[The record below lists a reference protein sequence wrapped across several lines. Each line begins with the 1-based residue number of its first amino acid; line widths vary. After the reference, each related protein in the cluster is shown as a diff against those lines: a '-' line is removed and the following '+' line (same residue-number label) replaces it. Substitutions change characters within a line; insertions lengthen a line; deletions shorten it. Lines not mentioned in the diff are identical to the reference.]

1 MDSSAI
7 WEVIR
12 VQQGMG
18 LSGGLQG
25 VVAVDGPSGTG
36 KSTVARRLAAS
47 LRARYLDTGA
57 MYRAAA
63 LGVLRAGA
71 DPADPRAVD
80 RVVARLRIEVGTD
93 PGAPAVLLDDEDVAG
108 EIRGPVVTSAVSPVS
123 AVPEVR
129 AVLVAE
135 QRRIIR
141 ETTAQGCGIVA
152 EGRDI
157 GTVVWP
163 DAPLK
168 VFLTAAAVERAAR
181 RAAQDGVDDVAEVRR
196 AVERR
201 DRFDSSRTAS
211 PMRTADDAVELDTT
225 ELDIDTV
232 VGRLRELAVQ
242 RGMVAMAVWGRR

>member
-1 MDSSAI
+1 MAE
-7 WEVIR
+7 EVR
-12 VQQGMG
+12 PEKC
-18 LSGGLQG
+18 
-25 VVAVDGPSGTG
+25 VVAVDGPSGSG
-36 KSTVARRLAAS
+36 KSTVSRRLAT
-47 LRARYLDTGA
+47 RIDGVYLDTGA

-71 DPADPRAVD
+71 DPTDPCAVD
-80 RVVARLRIEVGTD
+80 HLVARLRIEVGTD
-93 PGAPAVLLDDEDVAG
+93 PDTPTVLLDGADVAK
-108 EIRGPVVTSAVSPVS
+108 EIRGPAVTTAVSPVS

-129 AVLVAE
+129 SVLVAA
-135 QRRIIR
+135 QRGIIQ
-141 ETTAQGCGIVA
+141 EAIVAGCGIVV

-168 VFLTAAAVERAAR
+168 VFLTAAAAERAAR
-181 RAAQDGVDDVAEVRR
+181 RAAQDGAADVAEVQR

-201 DRFDSSRTAS
+201 DRFDSSRGAS
-211 PMRTADDAVELDTT
+211 PLCVADDAVELDTT
-225 ELDIDTV
+225 ELDIDAV